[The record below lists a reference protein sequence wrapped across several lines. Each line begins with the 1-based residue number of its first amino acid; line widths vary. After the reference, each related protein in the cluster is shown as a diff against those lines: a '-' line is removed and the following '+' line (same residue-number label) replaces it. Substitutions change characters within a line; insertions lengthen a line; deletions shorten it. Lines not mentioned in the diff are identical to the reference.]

1 MLDVKV
7 LANNVCWVV
16 IENKPSSFIEA
27 AFAEN
32 GNSQLSAN
40 NQTGSRWIVTE
51 NESECDQSWLF
62 SSSHKH

>member
-1 MLDVKV
+1 MYVESWLKIYHSV
-7 LANNVCWVV
+7 
-16 IENKPSSFIEA
+16 SSKRV
-27 AFAEN
+27 FAEN

-40 NQTGSRWIVTE
+40 NQTGSPWDVTE